1 MEDAAGANGETRSD
15 ISRQRDRDRKKK
27 YMEILQSVADRQ
39 SSEICVELDDLDA
52 VRIFFCVLY
61 HVLIVLLQYEKS
73 LGDHETLRLV
83 ESIERNAK
91 HYIDILSQAVD
102 KVMPKETKEMS

>member
-1 MEDAAGANGETRSD
+1 MEDATDANGETRPD
-15 ISRQRDRDRKKK
+15 VRGQRDRDPKKK
-27 YMEILQSVADRQ
+27 YMEILQNVANRQ

-52 VRIFFCVLY
+52 VRSLFRVLY
-61 HVLIVLLQYEKS
+61 HVLTVLLQYEKS

-83 ESIERNAK
+83 KSIERNAK

-102 KVMPKETKEMS
+102 KVMPKETRELS